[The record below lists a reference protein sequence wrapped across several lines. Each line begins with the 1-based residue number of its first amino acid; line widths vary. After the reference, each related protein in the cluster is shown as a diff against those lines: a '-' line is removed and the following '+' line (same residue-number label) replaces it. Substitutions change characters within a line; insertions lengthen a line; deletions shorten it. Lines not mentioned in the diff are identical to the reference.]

1 MAATDRRLDR
11 NEILNYMRQ
20 ASYKPMSAEELA
32 QALEVR
38 NLGPFL
44 ALLGSMEADGDI
56 VLTRKHR
63 YGIPE
68 RMGLVVGCLQGHPR
82 GYAFLIPDD
91 AAREDVFVP
100 RSGLNGAMHRDR
112 VIVRINR
119 SAALAGGQA
128 EGEVIRILKRGSQRL
143 VGTFERVRQHGFVAP
158 DDQRI
163 GTDILIPRGAAA
175 GAKPHDKVV
184 VEITAWPSARRG
196 PEGRVVEVLGREGE
210 PGVDVLSII
219 KQHDLPLE
227 FPAAVLAE
235 AKKVPQEVTAFDRLG
250 RRDLRDLL
258 MVTIDGEDAKDLD
271 DAVSLVPEKGNT
283 YQLGV
288 HIADVSYYVREGSRL
303 DAEAFRRGTS
313 VYLVDRVIPM
323 LPPQLSNGICS
334 LNAGVDRLAL
344 SVLMRVSYRGRVL
357 DYEIVPSV
365 IHVHKRLTYNLVR
378 QLIEEKDRELRQE
391 HRELVP
397 MLERMGRLA
406 TALRQKRL
414 AGGAID
420 FDLPEAKVILDER
433 GRPKEVVRAVRSLA
447 DQIIEEF
454 MILANET
461 VARHLE
467 ANGLPGV
474 YRVHEDPDPE
484 KISNLNKFLGPLGYH
499 IRGDREGVKPWH
511 LQQVAQAVAGK
522 PEARAVNMA
531 MLRSLKHARYAP
543 QSLGHF
549 GLAKQYY
556 CHFTSPIRRYP
567 DLVVH
572 RVLREVMEKGAL
584 SPQRNRRWQE
594 MIHAYAQRSSERERA
609 AEEAERDSVDMKK
622 VEYMERHVGGVFS
635 GFISGVTAYG
645 FYVELDNTVE
655 GLVHI
660 STLTDDYY
668 RFDEEHVS
676 LVGQH
681 TGRTF
686 RLGDPVQVRVLR
698 ADRATRQID
707 MELAQPGIKAI
718 HAGKLD
724 SSLIAP
730 GGG

>member
-1 MAATDRRLDR
+1 
-11 NEILNYMRQ
+11 
-20 ASYKPMSAEELA
+20 
-32 QALEVR
+32 
-38 NLGPFL
+38 
-44 ALLGSMEADGDI
+44 
-56 VLTRKHR
+56 
-63 YGIPE
+63 
-68 RMGLVVGCLQGHPR
+68 
-82 GYAFLIPDD
+82 
-91 AAREDVFVP
+91 
-100 RSGLNGAMHRDR
+100 
-112 VIVRINR
+112 
-119 SAALAGGQA
+119 
-128 EGEVIRILKRGSQRL
+128 
-143 VGTFERVRQHGFVAP
+143 
-158 DDQRI
+158 
-163 GTDILIPRGAAA
+163 
-175 GAKPHDKVV
+175 
-184 VEITAWPSARRG
+184 
-196 PEGRVVEVLGREGE
+196 
-210 PGVDVLSII
+210 
-219 KQHDLPLE
+219 
-227 FPAAVLAE
+227 
-235 AKKVPQEVTAFDRLG
+235 
-250 RRDLRDLL
+250 
-258 MVTIDGEDAKDLD
+258 
-271 DAVSLVPEKGNT
+271 
-283 YQLGV
+283 
-288 HIADVSYYVREGSRL
+288 
-303 DAEAFRRGTS
+303 
-313 VYLVDRVIPM
+313 
-323 LPPQLSNGICS
+323 
-334 LNAGVDRLAL
+334 
-344 SVLMRVSYRGRVL
+344 
-357 DYEIVPSV
+357 
-365 IHVHKRLTYNLVR
+365 
-378 QLIEEKDRELRQE
+378 
-391 HRELVP
+391 
-397 MLERMGRLA
+397 
-406 TALRQKRL
+406 
-414 AGGAID
+414 
-420 FDLPEAKVILDER
+420 
-433 GRPKEVVRAVRSLA
+433 
-447 DQIIEEF
+447 
-454 MILANET
+454 
-461 VARHLE
+461 
-467 ANGLPGV
+467 
-474 YRVHEDPDPE
+474 PE

-584 SPQRNRRWQE
+584 SPRRYRRWQE

-645 FYVELDNTVE
+645 FYVELENTVE

-668 RFDEEHVS
+668 RFDEEHLS

>member
-1 MAATDRRLDR
+1 MQVSREQILD
-11 NEILNYMRQ
+11 YMRQ
-20 ASYKPMSAEELA
+20 ASYKPVSAEELA
-32 QALEVR
+32 QALGAK

-44 ALLGSMEADGDI
+44 ALLRSMEADGEV
-56 VLTRKHR
+56 VLTRRHR

-68 RMGLVVGCLQGHPR
+68 RMGLVVGRLQGHPR
-82 GYAFLIPDD
+82 GYAFLLPED
-91 AAREDVFVP
+91 AEKEDVFVP

-112 VIVRINR
+112 VMVRINR
-119 SAALAGGQA
+119 SAGSASGQA
-128 EGEVIRILKRGSQRL
+128 EGEVIRILRRGSQRL
-143 VGTFERVRQHGFVAP
+143 VGTFEKVRQHGFVSP

-175 GAKPHDKVV
+175 RAKPHDKVV

-196 PEGRVVEVLGREGE
+196 PEGKVVEVLGREGE
-210 PGVDVLSII
+210 PGVDVLSLI
-219 KQHDLPLE
+219 KQYDLPLE
-227 FPAAVLAE
+227 FPQAVLAE
-235 AKKVPQEVTAFDRLG
+235 AKKIPQQVTAADCKG
-250 RRDLRDLL
+250 RQDLRDVLV
-258 MVTIDGEDAKDLD
+258 VTIDGEEAKDLD
-271 DAVSLVPEKGNT
+271 DAVSLTSEKGGN
-283 YQLGV
+283 YRLGV
-288 HIADVSYYVREGSRL
+288 HIADVSYYVRGGSQL

-313 VYLVDRVIPM
+313 IYMVDRVIPM

-344 SVLMRVSYRGRVL
+344 SVLMRVSRRGRIL

-378 QLIEEKDRELRQE
+378 QLIEDKDQALRQE

-406 TALRQKRL
+406 ATLRQKRL

-433 GRPKEVVRAVRSLA
+433 GHPREIVRAVRSLA

-467 ANGLPGV
+467 LSGLPGV

-484 KISNLNKFLGPLGYH
+484 KILSLNKFLGPLGYH
-499 IRGDREGVKPWH
+499 VQGGRDGVKPSH

-522 PEARAVNMA
+522 PEARAVSMA

-572 RVLREVMEKGAL
+572 RVLREVMEKGQL
-584 SPQRNRRWQE
+584 SPRRNRRWQE
-594 MIHAYAQRSSERERA
+594 MIHAYAERSSERERV
-609 AEEAERDSVDMKK
+609 AEEAERYSVDMKK
-622 VEYMERHVGGVFS
+622 VEFMERHIGGVFS

-645 FYVELDNTVE
+645 FYAELDNTVE
-655 GLVHI
+655 GLVHV

-668 RFDEEHVS
+668 RFDEEHLS
-676 LVGQH
+676 LIGQH

-686 RLGDPVQVRVLR
+686 RLGDPVKVRVLR

-707 MELAQPGIKAI
+707 MELA
-718 HAGKLD
+718 
-724 SSLIAP
+724 
-730 GGG
+730 